1 MKWLCNKVKGWSV
14 TSSCMTVAIVDLFDG
29 PVAESQFPHPVDSTP
44 HARRHTQVG
53 IGGWRLEAVSA
64 EIVIAVSEI

>member
-1 MKWLCNKVKGWSV
+1 
-14 TSSCMTVAIVDLFDG
+14 MTVAIVDLFDG